1 MKGII
6 ELNKAI
12 RIDGTDVKELSYD
25 TDKITVD
32 LYLKAINRAVTQGN
46 GITGAN
52 LKLDAGAHLTL
63 GMYAVIAE
71 NPAYDISDIERVT
84 GSDLIKFVDIGMLFT
99 LGREGQTGTPSDQ
112 QSEDTAEL
120 FTQA

>member
-52 LKLDAGAHLTL
+52 IKIDAGAQLML
-63 GMYAVIAE
+63 GMYAVIAD
-71 NPAYDISDIERVT
+71 NPAYDITDVERITGADIMKVAM
-84 GSDLIKFVDIGMLFT
+84 VGMAFT
-99 LGREGQTGTPSDQ
+99 LGREDQTEE
-112 QSEDTAEL
+112 QSEAPSEVTVGL
-120 FTQA
+120 STQA

>member
-52 LKLDAGAHLTL
+52 IKIDAGAQLVL
-63 GMYAVIAE
+63 GMYAVIAD
-71 NPAYDISDIERVT
+71 NPAYDITDVERITGADIMKVAM
-84 GSDLIKFVDIGMLFT
+84 VGMAFT
-99 LGREGQTGTPSDQ
+99 LGREDQTEE
-112 QSEDTAEL
+112 QSEAPSEVTVEL
-120 FTQA
+120 STQA

>member
-6 ELNKAI
+6 ELSKAI
-12 RIDGTDVKELSYD
+12 KIDGADVKQLSFD

-32 LYLKAINRAVTQGN
+32 LYLKAINKAVTQGN

-52 LKLDAGAHLTL
+52 IKIDAGAHLML
-63 GMYAVIAE
+63 GLYSIVAD
-71 NPAYDISDIERVT
+71 NPSYDISDVERIS
-84 GSDLIKFVDIGMLFT
+84 GADLMKVVDIGAAFT
-99 LGREGQTGTPSDQ
+99 LGRADQTEE
-112 QSEDTAEL
+112 QSEVPSEATAEL

>member
-12 RIDGTDVKELSYD
+12 RIDGTNVKELSYD

-52 LKLDAGAHLTL
+52 IKIDAGAQLVL
-63 GMYAVIAE
+63 GMYAVIAD
-71 NPAYDISDIERVT
+71 NPAYDITDVERITGADIMKVAM
-84 GSDLIKFVDIGMLFT
+84 VGMAFT
-99 LGREGQTGTPSDQ
+99 LGREDQTEE
-112 QSEDTAEL
+112 QSEAPSEVTVEL
-120 FTQA
+120 STRA

>member
-6 ELNKAI
+6 ELSRAI
-12 RIDGTDVKELSYD
+12 KIDGKEITELSYD

-99 LGREGQTGTPSDQ
+99 LGREAQTSTPSDQ

>member
-6 ELNKAI
+6 ELSKAI
-12 RIDGTDVKELSYD
+12 KIDGKEVTQLTYD
-25 TDKITVD
+25 TDKITVE

-63 GMYAVIAE
+63 GMYAVVAD
-71 NPAYDISDIERVT
+71 NPAYDISDIER
-84 GSDLIKFVDIGMLFT
+84 T
-99 LGREGQTGTPSDQ
+99 LCPRHPPRDGRYDCRVSAWLPHNDRADS
-112 QSEDTAEL
+112 AK
-120 FTQA
+120 

>member
-12 RIDGTDVKELSYD
+12 RINGTDVKELSYD

-52 LKLDAGAHLTL
+52 IKIDAGAQLVL
-63 GMYAVIAE
+63 GMYAVIAD
-71 NPAYDISDIERVT
+71 NPAYDITDVERITGADIMKVAM
-84 GSDLIKFVDIGMLFT
+84 VGMAFT
-99 LGREGQTGTPSDQ
+99 LGREDQTEE
-112 QSEDTAEL
+112 QSEAPSEVTAEL
-120 FTQA
+120 STQA

>member
-52 LKLDAGAHLTL
+52 IKIDAGAQLML
-63 GMYAVIAE
+63 GMYAAIAD
-71 NPAYDISDIERVT
+71 NPAYDITDVERITGADIMKVAM
-84 GSDLIKFVDIGMLFT
+84 VGMAFT
-99 LGREGQTGTPSDQ
+99 LGREDQTEE
-112 QSEDTAEL
+112 QSEAPSEVTVGL
-120 FTQA
+120 STQA

>member
-12 RIDGTDVKELSYD
+12 RIDGTDVKELTYD

-52 LKLDAGAHLTL
+52 IKIDAGAQLML
-63 GMYAVIAE
+63 GMYAVIAD
-71 NPAYDISDIERVT
+71 NPAYDITDVERITGADIMKVAM
-84 GSDLIKFVDIGMLFT
+84 VGMAFT
-99 LGREGQTGTPSDQ
+99 LGREDQTEE
-112 QSEDTAEL
+112 QSEAPSEVTVGL
-120 FTQA
+120 STQA